1 MRWAYS
7 TLALCASPGR
17 SCFLRRRRDN
27 GGPLEDAGRLGPSFP
42 ATPLIQDDG
51 LLRRDFARRG
61 FPAARRF
68 CTGKNLTA
76 DSTDDTDLHGSDGN
90 GQDESGSCGR
100 ENSWV
105 LGSFGVSSDFA

>member
-27 GGPLEDAGRLGPSFP
+27 GGPLEDAGRLGPSFS
-42 ATPLIQDDG
+42 ASPLIQDDG

-61 FPAARRF
+61 FPAARRV
-68 CTGKNLTA
+68 CTKNLTA
-76 DSTDDTDLHGSDGN
+76 DSTDDTDLHGSDGT
-90 GQDESGSCGR
+90 GR
-100 ENSWV
+100 MRAGLVGEKIR
-105 LGSFGVSSDFA
+105 G